1 MSVLKEKIIRSAI
14 RLFAEK
20 GYQATSIQDI
30 ADDCSIAKGSLY
42 KFFASKDDLYIRI
55 LETRQQEMMLAV
67 ERIRR
72 KGLGARE
79 TFLEEIACQ
88 IHFYIEHGYYI
99 ARDHNELT
107 MINND
112 RIGGVMNRLR
122 VEMFRY
128 YRDILE
134 RNYGEAIAAWTWDA
148 TALLSGMIRE
158 YTFHVL
164 FGSKPLEPLVLAAF
178 IADRMDDLVTGVL
191 EKKPVPILSNERM
204 AEYARVEMKSLHD
217 LHEDRKAGL
226 IDALTSMIPDLTIPN
241 SRKKDLLG
249 VLEMLVAEI
258 KAEQPRT
265 FLVHALLKDLASESE
280 LASYIH
286 QLRPLVLEQL

>member
-1 MSVLKEKIIRSAI
+1 MSMQKEKIIQSAI

-42 KFFASKDDLYIRI
+42 KFFASKDDLYIHI
-55 LETRQQEMMLAV
+55 LERRQQDMILAV
-67 ERIRR
+67 ERIRL
-72 KGLGARE
+72 KELGARE

-88 IHFYIEHGYYI
+88 INFYIEHGYYI

-112 RIGGVMNRLR
+112 RIGRVMSQLR

-128 YRDILE
+128 YRDILQ
-134 RNYGEAIAAWTWDA
+134 RSYGDAIDAWTWDA
-148 TALLSGMIRE
+148 TALFSGMIRE
-158 YTFHVL
+158 YTFHLL
-164 FGSKPLEPLVLAAF
+164 FGSKPLEPMVLAAF
-178 IADRMDDLVTGVL
+178 IADRMDDLVAGVM
-191 EKKPVPILSNERM
+191 EKKPAPLLSDERM
-204 AEYARVEMKSLHD
+204 SEYARVENKSLQD
-217 LHEDRKAGL
+217 LHEARKVGL
-226 IDALTSMIPDLTIPN
+226 FDSLTSLIPDLTVPN

-249 VLEMLVAEI
+249 VLELLMAEM
-258 KAEQPRT
+258 KEEHPRA
-265 FLVHALLKDLASESE
+265 FLVHALMKDLASESE
-280 LASYIH
+280 LAYYVH